1 VRLLLG
7 HKADVNVK
15 DNDGRT
21 AKHRAVENGHET
33 EVRLLVKHK
42 MDVDAK
48 TVSQGSQQVKPS
60 HQARL
65 RPSFGRRI

>member
-15 DNDGRT
+15 DNDGWT

-33 EVRLLVKHK
+33 EVRLLLKHK
-42 MDVDAK
+42 ADVDANDDGR
-48 TVSQGSQQVKPS
+48 TENGHEAEV
-60 HQARL
+60 RL
-65 RPSFGRRI
+65 LLGHMNRY